1 MITII
6 IIIIILISSAHRLN
20 LSFHIARVLFT
31 FICLHP
37 TNHPTSSSQSTVYSS
52 SLVVYIYASFNL
64 IAIVKLHYNSGIAIV
79 INTATIIKIFIVSS
93 SSSSSS
99 IVISGVA
106 GIVAADTRYSFPLW
120 KAIHLQPLTVS
131 RSLSLSISLS
141 CSVFYFR
148 SESIL
153 VRTQQAFTYN
163 SLNYFPS
170 KCMYIYL

>member
-1 MITII
+1 MLLLLLLLLSSLSCCRGTFLNYSCFHLPRIIIIIIRIIMITII

-93 SSSSSS
+93 SSSSS

-106 GIVAADTRYSFPLW
+106 GIVAADTRYSFPL
-120 KAIHLQPLTVS
+120 
-131 RSLSLSISLS
+131 
-141 CSVFYFR
+141 
-148 SESIL
+148 
-153 VRTQQAFTYN
+153 
-163 SLNYFPS
+163 
-170 KCMYIYL
+170 